1 MDGSSE
7 FLPNIGIKL
16 NGKVMGNGDFI
27 MALSTTYSEI
37 GTSRNRGTPKTMLD
51 CYWVPD
57 FKKRLAFF
65 LRIPQDW
72 CRFNQFGFPNMINTM
87 EYYRIVICLC
97 SSLRP
102 FSFSHHF
109 PIFSHR
115 CSHIFHNCRIC
126 VHNFR
131 RFFP

>member
-65 LRIPQDW
+65 FENTSRLVSIQSIWFPQYD
-72 CRFNQFGFPNMINTM
+72 
-87 EYYRIVICLC
+87 
-97 SSLRP
+97 
-102 FSFSHHF
+102 
-109 PIFSHR
+109 
-115 CSHIFHNCRIC
+115 
-126 VHNFR
+126 
-131 RFFP
+131 